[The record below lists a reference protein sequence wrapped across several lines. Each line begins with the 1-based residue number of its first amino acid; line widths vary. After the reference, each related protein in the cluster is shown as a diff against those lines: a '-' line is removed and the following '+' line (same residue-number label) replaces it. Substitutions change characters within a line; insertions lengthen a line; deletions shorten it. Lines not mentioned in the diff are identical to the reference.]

1 MDKKENFVSYP
12 YGFVYVTTNLINGKR
27 YIGQKKISNRR
38 YDYYDK
44 YLGSGKILI
53 NAIKLYGAE
62 NFEKTIISFA
72 YSQDE
77 LDQLETELI
86 LFFDAANS
94 DDYYNISL
102 GQTHN
107 GWELKTDEE
116 KKEII
121 SRATESRK
129 KWRQNLTEEEKKTIS
144 EKCKKNCDWNNMSDI
159 EKENKKSLLRNM
171 RIKEKNPFYH
181 KKHTEET
188 KIKMSKGHERYL
200 ESGKHHIA
208 KKIKIIINDE
218 EYIFLSKRKAYLFL
232 KDKNLIFVSEDSFR
246 HSTAKNKIFDNFK
259 YEIL

>member
-1 MDKKENFVSYP
+1 MDKKENFVSHP
-12 YGFVYVTTNLINGKR
+12 YGFVYGTTNLINGKR
-27 YIGQKKISNRR
+27 YVGQKKISNRR
-38 YDYYDK
+38 YDYYKK
-44 YLGSGKILI
+44 YLGSGKVLR
-53 NAIKLYGAE
+53 NAIKLYGKE

-72 YSQDE
+72 YSQEE

-116 KKEII
+116 KKEIMA
-121 SRATESRK
+121 RATASRK
-129 KWRQNLTEEEKKTIS
+129 KWRENLTEEQKKEFS
-144 EKCKKNCDWNNMSDI
+144 ERCKKSCDWNNMSED
-159 EKENKKSLLRNM
+159 EKENKKSLLRGM

-188 KIKMSKGHERYL
+188 KIKMSEGHKRYL
-200 ESGKHHIA
+200 ESGKHHKA
-208 KKIKIIINDE
+208 KQIKIIIDDI
-218 EYIFLSKRKAYLFL
+218 EYNFLSKREAYYFL
-232 KDKNLIFVSEDSFR
+232 KDKNIISITEDTFR
-246 HSTAKNKIFDNFK
+246 HFTLKNKKFNNFE

>member
-53 NAIKLYGAE
+53 NAIKLYG
-62 NFEKTIISFA
+62 A

-129 KWRQNLTEEEKKTIS
+129 KWRQNLTEEEKK
-144 EKCKKNCDWNNMSDI
+144 M
-159 EKENKKSLLRNM
+159 
-171 RIKEKNPFYH
+171 
-181 KKHTEET
+181 
-188 KIKMSKGHERYL
+188 
-200 ESGKHHIA
+200 
-208 KKIKIIINDE
+208 
-218 EYIFLSKRKAYLFL
+218 
-232 KDKNLIFVSEDSFR
+232 
-246 HSTAKNKIFDNFK
+246 
-259 YEIL
+259 